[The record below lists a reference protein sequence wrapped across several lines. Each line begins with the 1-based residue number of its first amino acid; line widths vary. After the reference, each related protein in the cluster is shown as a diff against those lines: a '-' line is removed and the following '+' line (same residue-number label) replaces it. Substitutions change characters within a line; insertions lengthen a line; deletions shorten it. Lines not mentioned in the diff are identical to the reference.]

1 MNGCDGVPAQVD
13 PRQGVAAIAQVE
25 DPIGGGGAE
34 RHPLAGQRLWGLDAP
49 ALEADPV
56 ALTDPTVRTA
66 TPAS

>member
-1 MNGCDGVPAQVD
+1 MLCVELLEQD
-13 PRQGVAAIAQVE
+13 PRFLTDAVKAAFVDI
-25 DPIGGGGAE
+25 
-34 RHPLAGQRLWGLDAP
+34 RSPLAGQRLWGLDAP